1 MRNCIIVNSK
11 IALMKLNKILEKQSE
26 NKVYDVYN
34 HMLYFLIK
42 KVYSIDNKT
51 NVCYN
56 FEKDVLI

>member
-42 KVYSIDNKT
+42 KVYSI
-51 NVCYN
+51 
-56 FEKDVLI
+56 